1 MCDYKEANVTAER
14 NATFQLLQKNDKQTI
29 DGYVC
34 FGTEY
39 VSLKYCGNY
48 DHQTSLTDPM
58 PRPMTITSS
67 ECLTLVKQQMFVDHT
82 SKKHIVVPPETEII
96 WQV

>member
-48 DHQTSLTDPM
+48 L
-58 PRPMTITSS
+58 
-67 ECLTLVKQQMFVDHT
+67 
-82 SKKHIVVPPETEII
+82 
-96 WQV
+96 